1 MILESLRISFI
12 YIPFI
17 FGAKEWI
24 SIIVFVVVVVV
35 FVFLYFNNK
44 RHKQHPKWASKIP
57 FHIQVGPS
65 SSSLNNSENKKNQL
79 YCDGYSTTM
88 VWWKRRNSSIITM
101 TQVLNSFC
109 LWATLRKWAV
119 SPRFRRDT
127 ICSSRESI
135 ITDLVN
141 SSSNSFR
148 LYCMCLTC
156 NDGVWILTLH
166 S

>member
-57 FHIQVGPS
+57 FHIHVGPS

-101 TQVLNSFC
+101 TQIALILARHDLQLS
-109 LWATLRKWAV
+109 R
-119 SPRFRRDT
+119 
-127 ICSSRESI
+127 ISSHWSCEFKY
-135 ITDLVN
+135 N
-141 SSSNSFR
+141 SNSFR